1 MSIKSWDQNFCQH
14 FWPKNSVWLASWEFH
29 CGEVCT
35 ENGGDV
41 TARRAPRPIPVTFH
55 EDIFSSV
62 VFLNTD
68 KAGTEHFQTYYRRVG
83 FFSLSLFF
91 STASAYAMS
100 DFQLTSLPDEVTPQ
114 SEIWFCSERSCWWS
128 VMKRNRAVWRRLLW
142 SGSGKEP
149 KHLLFTCLST
159 LNLSGPSEAE
169 LRAAVA
175 IETKQDGQ
183 YCRGRGWRSGMNR
196 LSLCSLVKDSKRSL
210 NRTRKKQ

>member
-1 MSIKSWDQNFCQH
+1 
-14 FWPKNSVWLASWEFH
+14 
-29 CGEVCT
+29 
-35 ENGGDV
+35 
-41 TARRAPRPIPVTFH
+41 
-55 EDIFSSV
+55 
-62 VFLNTD
+62 
-68 KAGTEHFQTYYRRVG
+68 
-83 FFSLSLFF
+83 
-91 STASAYAMS
+91 MS

-128 VMKRNRAVWRRLLW
+128 VMKRNRAVWQKLLW

-183 YCRGRGWRSGMNR
+183 YCWGRGWRSGMNR

-210 NRTRKKQ
+210 NQKEKTAISCFGRSLACLTFDPARNLWENERYSTGRLPTQDRTLMNLHKTQSVLAQKNLHPKSRWTDGHTPLRA